1 MENGDIFMK
10 ISTFAS
16 LVKKVNKDLGD
27 FCNTFGSERK
37 RLANLGRTPTKNQLF
52 TYKEENERDWAINE
66 GGGTEV
72 QYHLFMYD
80 NKIGYGIGFNAQ
92 YVQFKNEMTP
102 VDYIKPFV
110 EAFISIKN
118 SGIINSLK
126 KRGFYWIYG
135 EEENLQNIQTED
147 YFLFG
152 KTITIKNKQI
162 PDSSYEKLLKDIQ
175 GDLFTVYKEVFER
188 RNTMLNLDFDTDITE
203 LLKTS
208 KNIIL
213 QGAPGTGKTYSTA
226 LLALSIIEPEKI
238 KELETHEDVMS
249 EYERLSLKFD
259 KDGKIQSGNIG
270 FITFHQSMDYEDFI
284 EGLKPSLEK
293 DSQGKSIG
301 INYEYEDGIF
311 KKICL
316 KAQEKKNDNYDKFE
330 KALKELKDRLLS
342 TEEKIKEVKTSRE
355 GSEFSLYYTGGKTFS
370 ILPKQAGKAT
380 EENPYRANIQSVL
393 DCYKD
398 PSNYENVYNPTYVKG
413 IVNYIKTKNN
423 IGDYSSVKERDE
435 KNKYVLIIDEINRG
449 NVSKIF
455 GELITLIEADKRLLT
470 GDDKNP
476 NQHTVKVIL
485 PYSKQEFS
493 VPSNLYIIGT
503 MNTTDRSVG
512 SLDYAIRRRF
522 AFVTLES
529 DRTKIEKCPIFEND
543 DDLREKALQLFDKV
557 YDYLNTCRKEMNIKD
572 LMVGHSYFMARTL
585 NELRMKLN
593 YSIIP
598 LIREYEKDGIILVNQ
613 DEMEEEFKSWKI

>member
-1 MENGDIFMK
+1 MK
-10 ISTFAS
+10 INSFTS
-16 LVKKVNKDLGD
+16 LVKKINKDLGE
-27 FCNTFGSERK
+27 FCNEFGTERK
-37 RLANLGRTPTKNQLF
+37 RLANLGRVPKRNQLF
-52 TYKEENERDWAINE
+52 TFNEENQRDWAINE

-72 QYHLFMYD
+72 QYHLFMD
-80 NKIGYGIGFNAQ
+80 TDEDLIGYGIGFNAK

-118 SGIINSLK
+118 SDIINSLK
-126 KRGFYWIYG
+126 KRGFYWVYG
-135 EEENLQNIQTED
+135 NEEDLPNIKYDD

-152 KTITIKNKQI
+152 KTINIKNKQI
-162 PDSSYEKLLKDIQ
+162 SDSSYEKLLKDIR

-188 RNTMLNLDFDTDITE
+188 RNAMLNLDIDTDITE

-226 LLALSIIEPEKI
+226 LLAISIIEPERI
-238 KELETHEDVMS
+238 KKLKNHKEVMD
-249 EYERLSLKFD
+249 EYESLSLKFD
-259 KDGKIQSGNIG
+259 KEGKIQSGNIG

-301 INYEYEDGIF
+301 INYDYEDGIF

-316 KAQEKKNDNYDKFE
+316 KAQEN
-330 KALKELKDRLLS
+330 
-342 TEEKIKEVKTSRE
+342 
-355 GSEFSLYYTGGKTFS
+355 
-370 ILPKQAGKAT
+370 
-380 EENPYRANIQSVL
+380 
-393 DCYKD
+393 
-398 PSNYENVYNPTYVKG
+398 
-413 IVNYIKTKNN
+413 
-423 IGDYSSVKERDE
+423 

-455 GELITLIEADKRLLT
+455 GELITLIESDKRVLT

-476 NQHTVKVIL
+476 DQHPIKVIL

-529 DRTKIEKCPIFEND
+529 ERTTIENCPIFGSDND
-543 DDLREKALQLFDKV
+543 LKKKALQLFDKV
-557 YDYLNTCRKEMNIKD
+557 YNYLNTCKKEMNIKD
-572 LMVGHSYFMARTL
+572 LMVGHSYFMASTL

-613 DEMEEEFKSWKI
+613 EEMEEEFETWKI